1 MSSPLLNSQLNSKHL
16 NLFSCSVLISSYLF
30 LRVGLIFPQSCLGPR
45 EIKDLFF
52 FFEDTGSVPTG
63 QTVGTKVISFL
74 AIGMFPKLPIG
85 KFQVF
90 GIFISCALDPIHS
103 SWNICLASSVSS
115 FLTLFDLHVG
125 KVHIVI

>member
-16 NLFSCSVLISSYLF
+16 NLFSCSVLISSYLC

-45 EIKDLFF
+45 ENKDLFF
-52 FFEDTGSVPTG
+52 FEDTVSVPTG

-90 GIFISCALDPIHS
+90 GIFISCALDQIHS
-103 SWNICLASSVSS
+103 SWNICLASSASS
-115 FLTLFDLHVG
+115 FLTL
-125 KVHIVI
+125 ICT